1 MSDETFHLTKWY
13 LDAVSEDGRVLVG
26 HHGELSWK
34 GVSFRHTSVL
44 LRDRAG
50 KVTEQW
56 ASRGTSAPA
65 FEEGSVR
72 WTSARPAV
80 DGLWKRAERCRGN
93 AEAGAFRL
101 LETAEGAVDW
111 SCLVPAAR
119 VRATLPDGSLLEGPG
134 YAEKLELGI
143 RPWRLPIEELRW
155 GRFLAGTSSLVWIDW
170 RGSKPLSL
178 ALLDGKRVAVASI
191 DDTSVVLAEPRGR
204 LDLLPSVVL
213 RDGLLGGPVLGRVP
227 GLSRTLPA
235 RMLRVHET
243 RRLARGV
250 FEVEGG
256 ERREGDALFEVVR
269 WP

>member
-34 GVSFRHTSVL
+34 GISFRHASVL

-50 KVTEQW
+50 QVTERW
-56 ASRGTSAPA
+56 ASRGISAPVL
-65 FEEGSVR
+65 EEGSVR
-72 WTSARPAV
+72 WTSLRPAV
-80 DGLWKRAERCRGN
+80 DGLWKRAEGGAGN
-93 AEAGAFRL
+93 AESGSFRL
-101 LETAEGAVDW
+101 LATAEGSVDW

-119 VRATLPDGSLLEGPG
+119 VRATLPDGSLLEGSG
-134 YAEKLELGI
+134 YAEKLELSI
-143 RPWRLPIEELRW
+143 PPWRLPIEELRW
-155 GRFLAGTSSLVWIDW
+155 GRFLSGGSSLVWIDW
-170 RGSKPLSL
+170 RGAVPLSL
-178 ALLDGKRVAVASI
+178 ALLDGRRVAVVSI
-191 DDTSVVLAEPRGR
+191 DDTSVVLADPPGR
-204 LDLLPSVVL
+204 LDLLPTAVL

-235 RMLRVHET
+235 RMLRVHES

-250 FEVEGG
+250 LEVEGG
-256 ERREGDALFEVVR
+256 VRREGDALFEVVR

>member
-34 GVSFRHTSVL
+34 GISFRHASVL

-50 KVTEQW
+50 QVTERW
-56 ASRGTSAPA
+56 ASRGTSAPVL
-65 FEEGSVR
+65 EEGSVR
-72 WTSARPAV
+72 WTSSRPAV
-80 DGLWKRAERCRGN
+80 DGLWKRAEGGSGN
-93 AEAGAFRL
+93 AESGSFRL
-101 LETAEGAVDW
+101 LATAEGCVDW
-111 SCLVPAAR
+111 NCLVPAAR

-134 YAEKLELGI
+134 YAEKLELSI
-143 RPWRLPIEELRW
+143 PPWRLPIEELRW
-155 GRFLAGTSSLVWIDW
+155 GRFLSGVSSLVWIDW
-170 RGSKPLSL
+170 RGAAPLSL
-178 ALLDGKRVAVASI
+178 ALLDGRRVAVASI
-191 DDTSVVLAEPRGR
+191 DDTSVVLADPPGR
-204 LDLLPSVVL
+204 LDLLPTTIL

-235 RMLRVHET
+235 RMLRVHES

-250 FEVEGG
+250 LEVEGESG
-256 ERREGDALFEVVR
+256 REGNALFEVVR